1 MSKIKVAVVSYLNT
15 RPLVRGFE
23 SGVMDSLMTLTD
35 AYPSRLASMLIEDE
49 VDMALIPV
57 AMLHAVSD
65 AQIVSDYCIA
75 TDGEVAS
82 VCIFS
87 ACPIH
92 EIEELVLDYQSRSSV
107 ALTRILL
114 DQFWKI
120 SPVLVDAKPG
130 FEDDVTGRRA
140 ALIIG
145 DRALE
150 KRNQYP
156 YIYDLGSAW
165 KEMTGLP
172 FVFAVWVANK
182 KLPADFLSIFNQT
195 IENGFSELEDVIQGF
210 DYPHYDI
217 RTYYTQNIQYKLNN
231 EMRKGMNLFLSLLT
245 NRV

>member
-23 SGVMDSLMTLTD
+23 SGVMDSLMSLTD
-35 AYPSRLASMLIEDE
+35 AYPSRLASMLIDDE

-57 AMLHAVSD
+57 AMIPSVPQAE
-65 AQIVSDYCIA
+65 IVSDFCIA

-87 ACPIH
+87 ACPIQ

-114 DQFWKI
+114 EQFWKI
-120 SPVLVDAKPG
+120 SPVLIDAKPG
-130 FEDDVTGRRA
+130 FEDEVAGKRA

-156 YIYDLGSAW
+156 FIYDLGEAW

-182 KLPADFLSIFNQT
+182 KLPADFLTQFNHA
-195 IENGFSELEDVIQGF
+195 IENGFTELEEVIKGI

-217 RTYYTQNIQYKLNN
+217 RTYYTQNILYKLNDD
-231 EMRKGMNLFLSLLT
+231 MRKGMDLFLSLIS
-245 NRV
+245 NRK

>member
-23 SGVMDSLMTLTD
+23 SGAMDSFMTLSD

-57 AMLHAVSD
+57 AMFPSVPHAE
-65 AQIVSDYCIA
+65 IVSDFCIA

-87 ACPIH
+87 DCPIQ

-114 DQFWKI
+114 EQFWKI

-130 FEDDVTGRRA
+130 FEDEVAGKRA

-156 YIYDLGSAW
+156 FIYDLGEAW
-165 KEMTGLP
+165 KAMTGLP

-182 KLPADFLSIFNQT
+182 KIPADFLTQFNHA
-195 IENGFSELEDVIQGF
+195 IANGFTELEEVIQSV

-217 RTYYTQNIQYKLNN
+217 RTYYTQNIQYKLTH
-231 EMRKGMNLFLSLLT
+231 EMRKGMDLFLNLIS
-245 NRV
+245 NRK

>member
-23 SGVMDSLMTLTD
+23 SGTMDGLMSLTD

-57 AMLHAVSD
+57 AMIPSVPHAE
-65 AQIVSDYCIA
+65 IVSDFCIA

-87 ACPIH
+87 DCPIQ

-130 FEDDVTGRRA
+130 FEDEVAGKRA

-150 KRNQYP
+150 KRNQYS

-182 KLPADFLSIFNQT
+182 KLPADFLTQFNQA
-195 IENGFSELEDVIQGF
+195 IENGFTELEEVIQAV

-217 RTYYTQNIQYKLNN
+217 RTYYTQNILYKLNHD
-231 EMRKGMNLFLSLLT
+231 MRKGMDLFLSLIS
-245 NRV
+245 NRK